1 MTDFIVTVILL
12 AIVAGIVFYLYRE
25 KKRGVTCVG
34 CPYAKQ
40 CAKNHGSCKGS
51 CRDTGKQK

>member
-1 MTDFIVTVILL
+1 MINIILIVVLAAIAGAIL
-12 AIVAGIVFYLYRE
+12 FYLYRQ

-40 CAKNHGSCKGS
+40 CGGKCSCGGENTHK
-51 CRDTGKQK
+51 